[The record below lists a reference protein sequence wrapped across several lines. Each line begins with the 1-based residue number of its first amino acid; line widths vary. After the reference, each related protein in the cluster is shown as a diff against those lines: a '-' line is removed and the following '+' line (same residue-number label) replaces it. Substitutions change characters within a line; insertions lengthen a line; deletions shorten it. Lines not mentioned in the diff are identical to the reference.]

1 MGNKPYFLRSIV
13 INNNFFKN
21 RLKKRPAYEAGLSLC
36 VRFANY
42 FRKRMKI

>member
-1 MGNKPYFLRSIV
+1 MRGYYFRKFL
-13 INNNFFKN
+13 FYK
-21 RLKKRPAYEAGLSLC
+21 KKRPAYEAGLSLC

>member
-1 MGNKPYFLRSIV
+1 ML
-13 INNNFFKN
+13 INMRGLLILENFCFI
-21 RLKKRPAYEAGLSLC
+21 KKRPAYEAGLSLC